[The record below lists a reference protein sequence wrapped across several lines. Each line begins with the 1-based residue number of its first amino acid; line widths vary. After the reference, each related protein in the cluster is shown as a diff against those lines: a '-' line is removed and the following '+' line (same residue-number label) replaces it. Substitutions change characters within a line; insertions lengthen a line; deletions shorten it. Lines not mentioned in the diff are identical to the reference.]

1 MPEKT
6 EERATLM
13 SREIEIR
20 ERIARLDPAAFQ
32 NLAQELLTQH
42 FRYDKPVHRGSAA
55 RSAATAPGT
64 PDTIWLLPHNKYA
77 YLECG
82 HYPDRAMAR
91 DKIEKDIEK
100 CLETERNELKSGQ
113 LVKIVIAYSCRRL
126 DSSDLSYLRGI
137 DDRVD
142 LVGTD
147 EMASLLARR
156 YPNLAREH
164 LGIEVST
171 GQIMSPDEFESAV
184 ERNSFASTLKVDLL
198 GRDKEIDELLAAL
211 GESQFVLV
219 HGRPGCGKTRLC
231 LEALRRFANFSG
243 VHPLVIQSNRL
254 PIWND
259 LANDVPKE
267 DPSIILLDDANELS
281 DLEGFADY
289 VSNRGNIKVLMTVR
303 NYAYEHVKV
312 SISKFCRPYLYE
324 VNPLNEETALNVVEN
339 GFGIAK
345 GRASANIVRLSRG
358 NMRLACAAAEVAKER
373 GVEVFS
379 TMPSLIEACYGE
391 KVSLLGG
398 NAKMAA
404 TIVSVLDS
412 HRVERNKDLDEL
424 LAKVGISHDCYVDAC
439 TALCHDEL
447 VDACQGMVA
456 VAPGEQVLRDYL
468 LYRAFI
474 AEKSLSLS
482 DVDKLKCGNARCPS
496 IVAILVNNFCTEE
509 LISSLKSQLDDIWA
523 LADEEKRWGMVGEYH
538 FLLGEKG
545 LGHILGAIEDCEPG
559 SYDYLAC
566 RLDKNT
572 GPYSPKSRILVSLS
586 PFLHAS
592 QFGEPEELFFMALGK
607 NILPP
612 QEAKEALTTTMCFNE
627 DSYSDEFRYEK
638 EVIERLVS
646 DYRRTNE
653 NRYGVLLAYYVEALL
668 AATYDGPTR
677 MEGNKVTFIHGNH
690 VYTEA
695 MIGLRKRAIAC
706 LKELRDCSVLS
717 HLCDSVITG
726 VRGIGGDDGTGRLWK
741 ETLEELYKGYVS
753 RIESIEIC
761 SLPGFVRLEKEF
773 ISQGVITEEGLP
785 ILNASP
791 EERIAA
797 QIFLDDFP
805 GHDISEELTEVV
817 QTASSAELVKA
828 ILIVSSA
835 CRQSSTYIP
844 HPILRNVMILGAD
857 TLTEYAE
864 PIILSGV
871 PLYAVPDDLLIRWVD
886 LLGVDRV
893 RGLALKRQEIEI
905 PEWLSR
911 IDEVRVKKFGVSPEL
926 ARDIEEG
933 ADEYGETV
941 SYESAMEIESATP
954 GFFAR
959 YVAGVLLKLERGSH
973 ALRRLL
979 PNNINNAEQKA
990 FVSKP
995 EMLRLAEE
1003 ILLNLVSG
1011 TSAYWNEDLLRF
1023 IVANDDQFPERAM
1036 PVLME
1041 FNATYTMERLGE
1053 AVWREENSEAATDRA
1068 WRAIEGFEISLQ
1080 CMLKSFALKHF
1091 LNYAIEHHCDAVV
1104 SWLASRS
1111 MRDGELA
1118 DHLPDVAMELAK
1130 DLKVKYIVLLCKEGL
1145 SSEELKKVPVIMS
1158 SFGASWSG
1166 SEIPLL
1172 QGKIDFIEEVIEN
1185 LPGVTYMRHRMVLE
1199 DAIASVKRRIE
1210 AAEVHEFLHPF

>member
-1 MPEKT
+1 
-6 EERATLM
+6 M

-113 LVKIVIAYSCRRL
+113 LVKIAIAYSCRRL
-126 DSSDLSYLRGI
+126 DSSDLSFLRGI

-164 LGIEVST
+164 LGIEVGT

-184 ERNSFASTLKVDLL
+184 EKNSFASTLKVDLL

-243 VHPLVIQSNRL
+243 AHPLVIQSNRL

-303 NYAYEHVKV
+303 NYAYEHVKI

-496 IVAILVNNFCTEE
+496 IVAILVNNFYTEE

-646 DYRRTNE
+646 DYRRTKE

-706 LKELRDCSVLS
+706 LKELRDCSELS

-753 RIESIEIC
+753 QIESIEIC
-761 SLPGFVRLEKEF
+761 SLPGFVQLEKEF

-1041 FNATYTMERLGE
+1041 FNATYTMENLGE
-1053 AVWREENSEAATDRA
+1053 AVWREENSEIATDGA
-1068 WRAIEGFEISLQ
+1068 WKGIEGFETNLQ
-1080 CMLKSFALKHF
+1080 RMVKPLALKHF
-1091 LNYAIEHHCDAVV
+1091 LNYAIEHCGYAVI

-1111 MRDGELA
+1111 MRDGKLA
-1118 DHLPDVAMELAK
+1118 DYLPDVAMELPK
-1130 DLKVKYIVLLCKEGL
+1130 NLKVKYIVSLCQEGL

-1158 SFGASWSG
+1158 YFGVSWSG

>member
-1 MPEKT
+1 
-6 EERATLM
+6 M

-64 PDTIWLLPHNKYA
+64 PDTIWLLPHNKFA

-82 HYPDRAMAR
+82 HYPNRAEAKK
-91 DKIEKDIEK
+91 KIEADIKK
-100 CLETERNELKSGQ
+100 CLETESNELDSGQ
-113 LVKIVIAYSCRRL
+113 LVKIAIAYSCRRL
-126 DSSDLSYLRGI
+126 NSSDLSHLRDI
-137 DDRVD
+137 DDRVE

-164 LGIEVST
+164 LGIEVGT
-171 GQIMSPDEFESAV
+171 GQIMSPNEFESAV

-243 VHPLVIQSNRL
+243 AHPLVIQSNRL

-303 NYAYEHVKV
+303 NYAYEHVKI

-412 HRVERNKDLDEL
+412 HRVERNKDLDKL

-496 IVAILVNNFCTEE
+496 VVAILVNNFYTEE

-545 LGHILGAIEDCEPG
+545 LGHILGAIEDCELG

-586 PFLHAS
+586 PFLHVS

-646 DYRRTNE
+646 DYRRTKE

-677 MEGNKVTFIHGNH
+677 MEGNKVTFIHGND

-706 LKELRDCSVLS
+706 LKELRDCSELS

-726 VRGIGGDDGTGRLWK
+726 VRGIGGDDGTDRLWK

-761 SLPGFVRLEKEF
+761 SLPGFVQLEKDF

-785 ILNASP
+785 FLNASP

-797 QIFLDDFP
+797 QIFLDDFL
-805 GHDISEELTEVV
+805 GNDISEELTEVV

-844 HPILRNVMILGAD
+844 HPILRNVMFLGAD

-864 PIILSGV
+864 PIILSDA
-871 PLYAVPDDLLIRWVD
+871 PLYTIPDDLLIRWID
-886 LLGVDRV
+886 LLSVDRV
-893 RGLALKRQEIEI
+893 RALALKREENEI

-911 IDEVRVKKFGVSPEL
+911 IDEVRFEKFGVSPEL

-933 ADEYGETV
+933 AGEYGETV
-941 SYESAMEIESATP
+941 SFEAAMEIESATP

-959 YVAGVLLKLERGSH
+959 YVACVLQKLDRGSR
-973 ALRRLL
+973 AFYRLL
-979 PNNINNAEQKA
+979 PSNINNAEQRA

-995 EMLRLAEE
+995 ETLTLAEE

-1011 TSAYWNEDLLRF
+1011 TSSHWNDDFLRF
-1023 IVANDDQFPERAM
+1023 IVANDSQFPERAI

-1041 FNATYTMERLGE
+1041 FNATYAMERLGE
-1053 AVWREENSEAATDRA
+1053 AVWREENSETATDRA

-1130 DLKVKYIVLLCKEGL
+1130 DLKAKYIVLLCKEGL

-1172 QGKIDFIEEVIEN
+1172 QRKIDFIEEVIEN

>member
-1 MPEKT
+1 
-6 EERATLM
+6 
-13 SREIEIR
+13 
-20 ERIARLDPAAFQ
+20 
-32 NLAQELLTQH
+32 
-42 FRYDKPVHRGSAA
+42 
-55 RSAATAPGT
+55 
-64 PDTIWLLPHNKYA
+64 
-77 YLECG
+77 
-82 HYPDRAMAR
+82 MAR

>member
-1 MPEKT
+1 
-6 EERATLM
+6 M

-20 ERIARLDPAAFQ
+20 DRIARLDPAAFQ
-32 NLAQELLTQH
+32 NLAQELLSQY

-64 PDTIWLLPHNKYA
+64 PDTIWLLPHNKFA

-82 HYPDRAMAR
+82 HYPERAEAKK
-91 DKIEKDIEK
+91 KIEADIEK
-100 CLETERNELKSGQ
+100 CLETERKELDSGQ
-113 LVKIVIAYSCRRL
+113 FVKIIIAYSCRRL

-137 DDRVD
+137 DGRVE

-156 YPNLAREH
+156 YPSLAREH
-164 LGIEVST
+164 LGIEVGT

-184 ERNSFASTLKVDLL
+184 EKNSFASTLKDDLL
-198 GRDKEIDELLAAL
+198 GRDKEVSELLAAL
-211 GESQFVLV
+211 EENQFVLV
-219 HGRPGCGKTRLC
+219 YGRPGCGKTRLC
-231 LEALRRFANFSG
+231 VEALRRFAYGSST
-243 VHPLVIQSNRL
+243 HPLVIQSNKL

-267 DPSIILLDDANELS
+267 APSIIMLDDANELS
-281 DLEGFADY
+281 GLEGFADF

-303 NYAYEHVKV
+303 NYAFEHVKI

-324 VNPLNEETALNVVEN
+324 VNPLDEETALNVVEN

-345 GRASANIVRLSRG
+345 GRASADIVRLSRG

-391 KVSLLGG
+391 KASLLGG

-412 HRVERNKDLDEL
+412 HSVEGNKDLDKL

-439 TALCHDEL
+439 ATLCHDEL

-482 DVDKLKCGNARCPS
+482 DVDELECGNARCPS
-496 IVAILVNNFCTEE
+496 IVAILVNNFYSEE

-523 LADEEKRWGMVGEYH
+523 LANEEKRWGMVGEYH

-545 LGHILGAIEDCEPG
+545 LGHILGAIEGCEPG
-559 SYDYLAC
+559 NYDYLTC
-566 RLDKNT
+566 RFDKSS
-572 GPYSPKSRILVSLS
+572 GSYLPESRILVSLT
-586 PFLHAS
+586 PFFHAP
-592 QFGEPEELFFMALGK
+592 QFDEPEELFFMALGK

-612 QEAKEALTTTMCFNE
+612 REAKEALTTAMCFNE

-638 EVIERLVS
+638 EVIERLTS
-646 DYRRTNE
+646 DFRKTKE
-653 NRYGVLLAYYVEALL
+653 NRYGVLLAYYAEALL

-695 MIGLRKRAIAC
+695 MVGLRKRAIAC
-706 LKELRDCSVLS
+706 LKELRGCSELS
-717 HLCDSVITG
+717 RLCDTVITG
-726 VRGIGGDDGTGRLWK
+726 VRGIGGDDGAGRLWK

-753 RIESIEIC
+753 RIEAIEIC
-761 SLPGFVRLEKEF
+761 SLPGFVQLEKEF
-773 ISQGVITEEGLP
+773 ISQGVIAEEGLP
-785 ILNASP
+785 FLDASP

-797 QIFLDDFP
+797 QIFSEDSC

-817 QTASSAELVKA
+817 QAASSAEVVKA
-828 ILIVSSA
+828 ISIVCSA
-835 CRQSSTYIP
+835 GRQSSTYIP
-844 HPILRNVMILGAD
+844 YPILRDVMILGAD
-857 TLTEYAE
+857 ALTECADL
-864 PIILSGV
+864 IILSGV
-871 PLYAVPDDLLIRWVD
+871 PAYAVPDDLLIRWID
-886 LLGVDRV
+886 LLGINRV
-893 RGLALKRQEIEI
+893 RGLALKREENEIL
-905 PEWLSR
+905 EWLSW
-911 IDEVRVKKFGVSPEL
+911 IDEVRFKEFGVTPEL

-941 SYESAMEIESATP
+941 SYEAAMEIDSATP
-954 GFFAR
+954 GFFAK
-959 YVAGVLLKLERGSH
+959 YAAGVLQKLERGSH
-973 ALRRLL
+973 AFRRLL
-979 PNNINNAEQKA
+979 PSNINNAEQRA
-990 FVSKP
+990 FASKP
-995 EMLRLAEE
+995 EMLCLAEE

-1011 TSAYWNEDLLRF
+1011 RSSYWDEDLLRF
-1023 IVANDDQFPERAM
+1023 IISNDSQFPERAM

-1041 FNATYTMERLGE
+1041 FDATYAMGHLGE
-1053 AVWREENSEAATDRA
+1053 AAWREENGEAATDGA
-1068 WRAIEGFEISLQ
+1068 WKGIEGVETSLQ
-1080 CMLKSFALKHF
+1080 HMLKPFALKHF
-1091 LNYAIEHHCDAVV
+1091 LNYAIEHCGDAVV
-1104 SWLASRS
+1104 TWLVSRS
-1111 MRDGELA
+1111 MRDGKLV
-1118 DHLPDVAMELAK
+1118 DYLPDVAMELPK
-1130 DLKVKYIVLLCKEGL
+1130 NLKVKYIVLLCQEGL

-1172 QGKIDFIEEVIEN
+1172 QGKINFIEEVIEN
-1185 LPGVTYMRHRMVLE
+1185 LPGVALIRHRMVLE

-1210 AAEVHEFLHPF
+1210 YAEVDEFLRPF